1 MTRFLSLF
9 LVVFFSLSFAGSAR
23 SWQIETRFGV
33 LRDVPVNFDPT
44 KTGSSAPDSSN
55 TLLMFRDQF
64 VKDIVGWFDVVK
76 IIEWNDENDVVLLHL
91 WSGGAHCC
99 HSYRL
104 LRLGAAT
111 ATLSNEFGRHMIE
124 PSEFEVTPTDIRF
137 RLLPEGKDSMAG
149 ELFDHMEVDFD
160 GAGLVVRM
168 IPLGIP
174 E

>member
-1 MTRFLSLF
+1 
-9 LVVFFSLSFAGSAR
+9 
-23 SWQIETRFGV
+23 
-33 LRDVPVNFDPT
+33 
-44 KTGSSAPDSSN
+44 
-55 TLLMFRDQF
+55 MFRDQF

-104 LRLGAAT
+104 LSLGAET

-124 PSEFEVTPTDIRF
+124 PSEFEVTPTNIRF
-137 RLLPEGKDSMAG
+137 RLVPEGRDSMAG
-149 ELFDHMEVDFD
+149 KLFDHMEVDFD